1 MRSLHPPPR
10 SSLAA
15 VRTRMR
21 PALLVLLLALAGCEI
36 PGLGPDPRALQ
47 REAEA
52 KAIGG
57 ACRHAL
63 RGLED
68 CFTLNPKA
76 AKAQVFAGWKEMDQ
90 YMRENKLE
98 GTPSV
103 LTQLDKPAEAPAKA
117 ARRPARDE
125 AIDDSRERD
134 TRSGRS

>member
-1 MRSLHPPPR
+1 MRALHHPPR
-10 SSLAA
+10 SALSA
-15 VRTRMR
+15 VRTGMR

-52 KAIGG
+52 KAVGG

-103 LTQLDKPAEAPAKA
+103 LTQLEKPAEAPPKA
-117 ARRPARDE
+117 ARRPTRDE
-125 AIDDSRERD
+125 VVDDSRERD
-134 TRSGRS
+134 TRSRRS